1 MYYPYFRGKQFDL
14 LALTTL
20 VEQHRLSTKILPI
33 IEPVKNSNALKKF
46 IHLFQK
52 ENHPFYLIQNPQ
64 AGDFLTEDGLL
75 YLNTLSLDKAMI
87 VEQPIETLHTE
98 SQLFVIN
105 NSTPALQSD
114 WQSNQIKVLLP
125 KEFRLLQ
132 KIKGA
137 KILSQDVFTRLPKTS
152 FYQECLDEF
161 FSDTHL
167 IFQKSGFIGFSDFS
181 IDSRIYYEHSYP
193 SKILSLHLVYFKQ
206 NQLRIHHFLSSEDA
220 PSQKDQFF
228 ELMAEVSDWG
238 NTLYGENVTF
248 GIELLL
254 ESVSKEK
261 FPGMGVMRKAA
272 VMHHMELMSRYL
284 DQHTDETEAFIR
296 T

>member
-14 LALTTL
+14 LALIALT
-20 VEQHRLSTKILPI
+20 EKKRLSTHIQPI

-46 IHLFQK
+46 IALFQK
-52 ENHPFYLIQNPQ
+52 ENQPFYLIQNPQ
-64 AGDFLTEDGLL
+64 TGDFLTKEGSL
-75 YLNTLSLDKAMI
+75 YLHSLSLPNAII
-87 VEQPIETLHTE
+87 VEQPIETLSE
-98 SQLFVIN
+98 KPQLFVIG

-114 WQSNQIKVLLP
+114 WQANQTKVLLP

-132 KIKGA
+132 KIKGD

-161 FSDTHL
+161 FSDAHL
-167 IFQKSGFIGFSDFS
+167 TFQKSGFVGFSDFS

-193 SKILSLHLVYFKQ
+193 SKILSLHLVYFE
-206 NQLRIHHFLSSEDA
+206 NDIVRIHHFLSSEDA
-220 PSQKDQFF
+220 PTQKDKF
-228 ELMAEVSDWG
+228 LEVMEEIREWK
-238 NTLYGENVTF
+238 NKLCGENATL

-254 ESVSKEK
+254 EAGSNEK

-284 DQHTDETEAFIR
+284 DR
-296 T
+296 

>member
-14 LALTTL
+14 FALTTL
-20 VEQHRLSTKILPI
+20 VEQHRLSTQLFPI

-46 IHLFQK
+46 IHVFQK
-52 ENHPFYLIQNPQ
+52 ENQPFYLVQNPQ

-75 YLNTLSLDKAMI
+75 YLNSLSLDKAMI
-87 VEQPIETLHTE
+87 VEQPIETVE
-98 SQLFVIN
+98 QEPQLFVIGH
-105 NSTPALQSD
+105 STPALDSD
-114 WQSNQIKVLLP
+114 WQTNQTKVLVQ

-137 KILSQDVFTRLPKTS
+137 KIISQDPFTRLPKSS
-152 FYQECLDEF
+152 FYQECADEF

-167 IFQKSGFIGFSDFS
+167 TYKKSGFVGFSDFS

-193 SKILSLHLVYFKQ
+193 SKILSLHFVYFEGDH
-206 NQLRIHHFLSSEDA
+206 LRIHHFLSSEDL
-220 PSQKDQFF
+220 PTQKDKFF
-228 ELMAEVSDWG
+228 ELMNEVNEWKTKLCG
-238 NTLYGENVTF
+238 ETVTL
-248 GIELLL
+248 GIEVLL
-254 ESVSKEK
+254 EAVSNDK

-284 DQHTDETEAFIR
+284 DR
-296 T
+296 